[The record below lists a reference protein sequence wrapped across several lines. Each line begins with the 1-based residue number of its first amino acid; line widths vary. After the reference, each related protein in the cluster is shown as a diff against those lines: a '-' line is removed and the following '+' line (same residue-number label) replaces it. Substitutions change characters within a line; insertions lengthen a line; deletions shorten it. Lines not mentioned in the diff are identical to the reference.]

1 MSPRVGITYNMDV
14 KVFCVLFVGLFLGLC
29 SAVSIP
35 SDSPPAC
42 RGYCEIFSDICKNG
56 GTCVESAPC
65 SNSGSCICPENYS
78 GEHCQKL
85 KNPGETAEQKAK
97 PKPRV
102 KNNLLLS
109 LFRSLAVPNYGEKY
123 QNNETPKPITTT
135 SSGTAAT
142 TTTSTTTST
151 TTITT
156 TTTTEPTTRT
166 TTSRKTTTWKPKEST
181 TVTTPVTT
189 EISSQEVTTVV
200 SEISTTEDRLNAVSE
215 ETTTDEIPTSTELSK
230 EVDTKQSSSDVTVG
244 DSVLTNDALL
254 QSSVDITTPFP
265 TVNVDDTLPL
275 SPSTHSI
282 TVTGGHDTVTN
293 EKLST
298 EQATSE
304 RTSTNKQIDVGNPVA
319 PYVMNQEPRKKE
331 EAKKMEPATG
341 ELAKIARASKP
352 QLMNEMQP
360 LVEKNSENSDIQIL
374 LQRATK
380 GNINEGSNSIKELDT
395 ASMSSSNEQ
404 ITTPSA
410 LVTSLVEELSKT
422 LHSKNKNSKR
432 VDKGTQTM
440 LSMEKATG
448 KTVQDKD
455 MLPAVITTS
464 EKASPVSSSTTVQV
478 PSSSNKDGKSD
489 DKTDNLNK
497 KIKNDTDTLSEKE
510 SKLYEKII
518 KKLTKSKILQDI
530 IKTAMS
536 ESNPTTMVGL
546 EKDDTQRNFD
556 HIIPDTVNNVNQ
568 MDQHLNSKS
577 NLVNNDDTHSASS
590 ALVKPTKTINVHPT
604 VEGQSL
610 PDSRTDSAQ
619 DVLSTIGS
627 SKQ

>member
-135 SSGTAAT
+135 SSSTAAT

-151 TTITT
+151 TTIT

-181 TVTTPVTT
+181 TMTTPVTT

-230 EVDTKQSSSDVTVG
+230 EVDTKQSFSDVTVG

-304 RTSTNKQIDVGNPVA
+304 RPSTNKQIDVGNPVA

-341 ELAKIARASKP
+341 ELAKIARASEP

-410 LVTSLVEELSKT
+410 LVTSLVEELLKT
-422 LHSKNKNSKR
+422 PHSKNENSKR

-440 LSMEKATG
+440 LSMEKDAG

-497 KIKNDTDTLSEKE
+497 KIKNGTDTLSEKQ

-518 KKLTKSKILQDI
+518 KKITKSIKDI
-530 IKTAMS
+530 IKTAIS
-536 ESNPTTMVGL
+536 ESDPTTMVGS

-577 NLVNNDDTHSASS
+577 NLVNNDDTNSASS
-590 ALVKPTKTINVHPT
+590 ALVKPINTINVHPT

-610 PDSRTDSAQ
+610 PDSQTDSAQ
-619 DVLSTIGS
+619 DVPSTIGS